1 MKIIAIVAM
10 AAVAGIPAR
19 AERNVT
25 VYVNNGLN
33 TRGVMY
39 QAQERAARAFAEV
52 GVRIEWHTGRPPSA
66 QPEREPAIV
75 IRLAGNTPEDYRPG
89 ALAFAKVY
97 EGVHITV
104 FWDRRTPAATVGDGL
119 MVNLRLPFSE

>member
-1 MKIIAIVAM
+1 VA
-10 AAVAGIPAR
+10 
-19 AERNVT
+19 
-25 VYVNNGLN
+25 VYLTNDLN
-33 TRGVMY
+33 TGGVMY
-39 QAQERAARAFAEV
+39 QAQERAAKASAEV
-52 GVRIEWHTGRPPSA
+52 GVRIDWRTGRPPA
-66 QPEREPAIV
+66 TQPEREPAIV
-75 IRLAGNTPEDYRPG
+75 VRLAEETPGDYLPG